1 MAIKHIVTKTG
12 FEADIDDS
20 CIDDMEL
27 FEAVADLQAGDAMA
41 IPTII
46 KKVGGAHKKAL
57 YDHVR
62 LPDGRVPVQAVS
74 EEITEIF
81 QALNAKN

>member
-1 MAIKHIVTKTG
+1 MVKHIKTKTG

-27 FEAVADLQAGDAMA
+27 FEAVADLQAGNALA
-41 IPTII
+41 IPAII
-46 KKVGGAHKKAL
+46 KKIIGDRKKDL
-57 YDHVR
+57 YDHCR
-62 LPDGRVPVQAVS
+62 LEGGRVPTQAVS

-81 QALNAKN
+81 EALNAKNS

>member
-1 MAIKHIVTKTG
+1 MAVKHIKTKTG

-27 FEAVADLQAGDAMA
+27 FEAVVDLQAGETMA
-41 IPTII
+41 IPVII
-46 KKVGGAHKKAL
+46 RKVGGIHKRAL
-57 YDHVR
+57 YNHCR

-74 EEITEIF
+74 EEIAEIF
-81 QALNAKN
+81 VALNAKN